1 MTIVHCIYKET
12 DLLRQ
17 SAVVFYILK
26 VHMIKS
32 KIYLIKHI
40 VHKQTLKN
48 TCTIQYI
55 RHTFK
60 EKQCQIY
67 RKSTMTY
74 MHLQTKG
81 K

>member
-17 SAVVFYILK
+17 SAVDFYILK

-48 TCTIQYI
+48 TCTNTK
-55 RHTFK
+55 HK
-60 EKQCQIY
+60 
-67 RKSTMTY
+67 TY
-74 MHLQTKG
+74 F
-81 K
+81 

>member
-40 VHKQTLKN
+40 VHKQTLK
-48 TCTIQYI
+48 
-55 RHTFK
+55 
-60 EKQCQIY
+60 
-67 RKSTMTY
+67 Y
-74 MHLQTKG
+74 MYEYKT
-81 K
+81 